1 MAMILLP
8 GVAVI
13 SQDAEMRKNIINT
26 AGTICQSVQ
35 TSVSGLVNKASH
47 KQEASKLGSIAA
59 TQASVKAQDGASG
72 NAKSST
78 AAKAA
83 GISVSLVDKAVEL
96 LSSQIDQDPHNP
108 SLHNRLGLIYAE
120 MGELNQAEN
129 QFKQAI
135 ELARIGLAT
144 NRQEVAAKKDQGDLS
159 EASTLML
166 AASQSELE
174 LSAAHS
180 NLARVYEKL
189 GQQSNVVGQLEQL
202 NRDVVIGDGMAQAQS
217 IDAASGKKSNSK
229 ASPEIVTGLAKSEA
243 LMHVGRFPEA
253 MQLLRRVLSLD
264 PNIAE
269 AHEKLGQAALNSGN
283 TFVAVQELRRACDLD
298 PGSATAH
305 SALGLAYQFRT
316 RSHEAIEEFNKAL
329 ALNPKDAISAFNLGN
344 IYAHMGQ
351 IGDAQ
356 RYYRLALKNDPR
368 MAVAHNNLA
377 SIYSMQGIYEAA
389 VAEFE
394 ESLALAPNMVSAHYG
409 LGVALFNMQDYMAAS
424 QEFKKSLAL
433 NPNLADAQAKIQV
446 CARKLGQSR

>member
-1 MAMILLP
+1 MVLLP

-35 TSVSGLVNKASH
+35 SSVSGLVNKATH
-47 KQEASKLGSIAA
+47 KQDASKLGSTAA
-59 TQASVKAQDGASG
+59 TQASVKAQDGAGG
-72 NAKSST
+72 NAKSSS

-83 GISVSLVDKAVEL
+83 GISVSLVDKAVEM
-96 LSSQIDQDPHNP
+96 LSTQIDQDPHNP

-144 NRQEVAAKKDQGDLS
+144 NRQEVAAKKDQGDLN

-166 AASQSELE
+166 AASQNELE

-202 NRDVVIGDGMAQAQS
+202 NHDVVIGNGMAQAT

-283 TFVAVQELRRACDLD
+283 TFVAVQELKRACDLD

-377 SIYSMQGIYEAA
+377 SLYSMQGIYEAA
-389 VAEFE
+389 VSEFE

-409 LGVALFNMQDYMAAS
+409 LGVALFNMQDYVAAS